1 MSSTSSSQPPSI
13 GECFK
18 HTQNA
23 LKNVQLTFSPVL
35 NAVVRQE
42 NVLSGLQNQ
51 IDTLKQEIKRFRSQ
65 EENKKTKK
73 DKKVKKTKKA
83 KKAKKA
89 KNIQETDVIDEQSGE
104 TWADVKE
111 SIRCSGIATKIRKSN
126 KSQRSKQSDVEET
139 SKKAEAIMLSA
150 SDESDVEPELKLSP
164 FKQCPHC
171 GAKIHCACRKCP
183 HCREP
188 ALKQDKRSKADRE
201 RRERKRQKT
210 NHDGN
215 TVKKLKFN
223 NTIFS
228 A

>member
-23 LKNVQLTFSPVL
+23 LKHVQLTFSPVL
-35 NAVVRQE
+35 TAVVRQE
-42 NVLSGLQNQ
+42 NVLFGLQNQ
-51 IDTLKQEIKRFRSQ
+51 IDTLKQEIKLVRSQ

-73 DKKVKKTKKA
+73 A
-83 KKAKKA
+83 KKAQ
-89 KNIQETDVIDEQSGE
+89 NIQETDVIDEQSGE
-104 TWADVKE
+104 TWTDADVKEKE

-223 NTIFS
+223 IFS

>member
-1 MSSTSSSQPPSI
+1 
-13 GECFK
+13 
-18 HTQNA
+18 
-23 LKNVQLTFSPVL
+23 LT
-35 NAVVRQE
+35 AVVRQE

-51 IDTLKQEIKRFRSQ
+51 IDTLKQEIKLVRSQ

-73 DKKVKKTKKA
+73 DKKAKKTKKGKKTKKA
-83 KKAKKA
+83 KKAQ
-89 KNIQETDVIDEQSGE
+89 NIQETDVIDEQSGE
-104 TWADVKE
+104 TWTDADVKEKE

-223 NTIFS
+223 IFS